1 MTYIVLGCIVYGSLS
16 GTLPQRSETVEMLA
30 SAPLIVLVCFL
41 LSYLKGLNL
50 LLLICAATLLYC
62 VRRHTFKPAVKS
74 GPTFKANK
82 KAPPLV
88 VESASLPD
96 TTAEESAKLEEEAA
110 KKVFWQSSPDK
121 QSNVYS
127 FPKTSTRQAAK

>member
-1 MTYIVLGCIVYGSLS
+1 
-16 GTLPQRSETVEMLA
+16 MLA

-50 LLLICAATLLYC
+50 LVLICAATLLYC
-62 VRRHTFKPAVKS
+62 VRRHTFKPAIKAKKISQTGVELALPPA
-74 GPTFKANK
+74 PTAQ
-82 KAPPLV
+82 
-88 VESASLPD
+88 
-96 TTAEESAKLEEEAA
+96 TAEPHLEEEAA

-127 FPKTSTRQAAK
+127 FPKSSTRQAVK